1 MRRSG
6 QAAVETALVM
16 PLFVFLV
23 LGTLQLALLH
33 QARLLTKYAAYKAAR
48 AGVVGNA
55 GWNEMDNAA
64 LAVVMPMASSGEG
77 GAERVFRAETP
88 AQWGK
93 SWKKIKDN
101 RQHLPIPYVVSRT
114 CNPTLAQVI
123 AAGIDPN
130 NGVDFDDPRTLGGGS
145 WSEFN
150 VTRLQVQV
158 TFFYR
163 MPIPFANAI
172 LWQMARGAEHDE
184 SVRMLRMTPGKVRD
198 GVNPN
203 GGQRTIEKQPIQE
216 RADAHEYIIP
226 IRASW
231 GMRMQSKLWPYLPGY
246 ELSGTNDCSVP
257 WKKESM

>member
-55 GWNEMDNAA
+55 GWNVMDNAA
-64 LAVVMPMASSGEG
+64 LAAVMPMASSGAG

-88 AQWGK
+88 AQWGA
-93 SWKKIKDN
+93 SWRKIKDN
-101 RQHLPIPYVVSRT
+101 RLYGPIPYTVVRT
-114 CNPTLAQVI
+114 CNPTMAQLPP
-123 AAGIDPN
+123 GIDLDL
-130 NGVDFDDPRTLGGGS
+130 GVDFDDPRTLGGGS

-172 LWQMARGAEHDE
+172 LWQMARGVENDE

-198 GVNPN
+198 TANPN
-203 GGQRTIEKQPIQE
+203 GGLRTIEKQPIQE
-216 RADAHEYIIP
+216 RADAQEYIIP

-231 GMRMQSKLWPYLPGY
+231 GMRMQSKLWPTLEGY
-246 ELSGTNDCSVP
+246 RLEDTNGCSVP